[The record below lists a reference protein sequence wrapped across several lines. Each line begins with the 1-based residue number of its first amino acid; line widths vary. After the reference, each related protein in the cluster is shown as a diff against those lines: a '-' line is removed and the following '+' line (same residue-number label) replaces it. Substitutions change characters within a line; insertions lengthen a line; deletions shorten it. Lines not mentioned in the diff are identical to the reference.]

1 MAKKTRRKNPEDA
14 DGLRDELGLAVTARR
29 ELGAQYDDEVVEALA
44 ERIDSLIDKRVQ
56 AALRKSRKQSKSDA
70 KTFLAVA
77 LPTMGIGI
85 PLLAVGAGAVGPG
98 RLLRRARDDL
108 SHQRHVVFAFAL
120 VGLPLSRGG
129 LETCRTLGGST
140 GAL

>member
-85 PLLAVGAGAVGPG
+85 PLLAVGAGLAGPG
-98 RLLRRARDDL
+98 GFYAVLAMIFLINGMWFLR
-108 SHQRHVVFAFAL
+108 
-120 VGLPLSRGG
+120 SR
-129 LETCRTLGGST
+129 
-140 GAL
+140 